1 MGNSTLGSVPVAI
14 SLWRASQATVM
25 LLGLTLGPN
34 GRTMGAAF
42 GADCEPTAGGVQM
55 GCCGSRCGKGP
66 VAKPAPEL
74 EKKTGD
80 CAPEVA
86 DDQPTAKASKPADKK
101 TPKK

>member
-1 MGNSTLGSVPVAI
+1 
-14 SLWRASQATVM
+14 
-25 LLGLTLGPN
+25 
-34 GRTMGAAF
+34 
-42 GADCEPTAGGVQM
+42 
-55 GCCGSRCGKGP
+55 

-86 DDQPTAKASKPADKK
+86 DDQAIAKASKPADKK